1 MKKVY
6 IVSGEVSGDLH
17 ASNLVKSIK
26 QLQPNTVF
34 RGMGGD
40 KLAEQGMELV
50 QHIKDTNFM
59 GFIEVIKNLPSIFKI
74 MKKIKKDIQDW
85 KPDLVILVDYP
96 GFNLRLAKFIK
107 KNLNIPIVYYISP
120 QIWAWKKSRIH
131 QIKKNIDWM
140 LCILPF
146 EKEFYLKEG
155 YQNVEYVG
163 HPLMD
168 EIADK
173 IGQPNDLKKELHL
186 NDKPIIALL
195 PGSRKQEIRSMLSEM
210 LKVVPTFPN
219 YQFIIAGVP
228 HISTDFYMKM
238 IGNKKNVKIIK
249 GKTYELLNIADA
261 ALVTSGTA
269 TLETGLFGVPMV
281 VCYKGNWFSY
291 YIAKQLIQV
300 KYISLV
306 NLILDKPAVKELI
319 QQECH
324 ADDMITALS
333 PILHDK
339 YYREAIKNDLKQL
352 HEKIGGKGASKNAA
366 EIIVKKFG
374 II

>member
-6 IVSGEVSGDLH
+6 VVSGESSGDLH
-17 ASNLVKSIK
+17 ASNLIKHIK
-26 QLQPNTVF
+26 QLQPDTIF

-40 KLAEQGMELV
+40 KLAEHGMEIV

-59 GFIEVIKNLPSIFKI
+59 GFVEVVKNLPSIFRI
-74 MKKIKKDIQDW
+74 MKNIKKDIQEW
-85 KPDLVILVDYP
+85 KPDIVILVDYP
-96 GFNLRLAKFIK
+96 GFNLRLSKYVK
-107 KNLNIPIVYYISP
+107 SLDIPVIYFISP

-131 QIKKNIDWM
+131 QIKKNIDLM

-146 EKEFYLKEG
+146 EKDFYLKEG
-155 YQNVEYVG
+155 FTNVEYIG

-168 EIADK
+168 EISDL
-173 IGQPNDLKKELHL
+173 IGKPNQLKEELHL
-186 NDKPIIALL
+186 NQKPIIALL
-195 PGSRKQEIRSMLSEM
+195 PGSRKQEIRVMLSEM
-210 LKVVPTFPN
+210 LKVIPTFPN
-219 YQFIIAGVP
+219 YQFIVAAVP
-228 HISTDFYMKM
+228 HISLDFYMK
-238 IGNKKNVKIIK
+238 IIADKNVKIIK

-281 VCYKGNWFSY
+281 VCYKGNIVSY

-306 NLILDKPAVKELI
+306 NLILDKPSVKELI
-319 QQECH
+319 QNECH

-339 YYREAIKNDLKQL
+339 YHRESIKNDLKIL
-352 HEKIGGKGASKNAA
+352 HEKIGDKGASKNAA
-366 EIIVKKFG
+366 EIIIKKYW
-374 II
+374 